1 MEKINGTIE
10 EIIFYNEDNGYCVA
24 DIDSNGVLITIVGNM
39 MGISPGESITVEGE
53 YKTHPLYGH
62 QFSVK
67 AFSKAPPN
75 SLDSIYKYLSS
86 GMIKGIRSATA
97 KKIVDAFGTDAL
109 NVIENNP
116 EKLADI
122 KGISVKKAYE
132 IGNSYITQFGVRNIV
147 MFLQEYDI
155 SIGFSGK
162 IFKKFGYNAIEKIR
176 ANPYILCEQIQGIGF
191 KTADKIAIK
200 LGGNFNS
207 EERAKAGIKYVL
219 QEYSLGGHTFCPRY
233 ILEKRGAAALACE
246 ETVVT
251 NAITAL
257 SLERGIIIEK
267 KEDFDAVYLPAMHI
281 AEKNVAFILKQLNSR
296 FPEKATDELFEIIEK
311 VEKHTKIELN
321 NAQKKAVISA
331 LTMPVSVITGGP
343 GTGKTT
349 VINTI
354 INAMELTGKTV
365 TLAAPT
371 GRAAKR
377 ISEVSGREAKTIHR
391 LLESNFS
398 SEEDRQIF
406 GRNETNPIEAKVII
420 IDEMSMVDLML
431 FNSLLKAI
439 PENATL
445 VLVGDSDQLPSVGAG
460 NVLNDIIASGGIE
473 TVCLTEIFRQA
484 RESMIVVNAHRIN
497 GGEMPYLN
505 QKGKDFFFMQ
515 RETPE
520 QIISTIVELV
530 KTRLPKTYDIDPFCD
545 IQVLAPMRKG
555 MVGVNSLN
563 KALQEALNPKR
574 NSVKTEKE
582 IGDTLFRELDKV
594 MQVKNNYDME
604 WETSGPKPEIGMGLF
619 NGDIGIIEKID
630 DEYELMNITFDGDK
644 EVIYPYTYAADL
656 ELAYATTIHKSQGSE
671 FPVIII
677 PMYPGASTLM
687 NRNLLYTAV
696 TRAKKLVVLVGQTG
710 VLEHMVRNN
719 SEMSRYSGLKERL
732 EYN

>member
-1 MEKINGTIE
+1 MEKITGTIE

-24 DIDSNGVLITIVGNM
+24 DVDAGGILITIVGNM

-53 YKTHPLYGH
+53 YKTHPVYGH

-67 AFSKAPPN
+67 AFSKTPPN
-75 SLDSIYKYLSS
+75 SIDSIYKYLSS

-109 NVIENNP
+109 NVIENTP

-162 IFKKFGYNAIEKIR
+162 IFKKFGYNAIEKIKV
-176 ANPYILCEQIQGIGF
+176 NPYILCEHIQGIGF
-191 KTADKIAIK
+191 KTADKIAMK
-200 LGGNFNS
+200 LGGSFNN
-207 EERAKAGIKYVL
+207 EERTKAGIKYVL
-219 QEYSLGGHTFCPRY
+219 QEYSVGGHTFCPRH
-233 ILEKRGAAALACE
+233 ILERRGAATLECDE
-246 ETVVT
+246 SLVS
-251 NAITAL
+251 NAITSL

-267 KEDFDAVYLPAMHI
+267 KEDFDAVYLPSMHI
-281 AEKNVAFILKQLNSR
+281 AEKNVAYILKQLNSR
-296 FPEKATDELFEIIEK
+296 FPEPETPEMFEIIEK

-321 NAQKKAVISA
+321 NAQKQAVISA
-331 LTMPVSVITGGP
+331 LTMPVLVITGGP

-354 INAMELTGKTV
+354 INAMELSGKNV

-398 SEEDRQIF
+398 SDEDKTVF
-406 GRNETNPIEAKVII
+406 SRNETNPIEAKVVI

-439 PENATL
+439 PEGTTL
-445 VLVGDSDQLPSVGAG
+445 IMVGDSDQLPSVGAG
-460 NVLNDIIASGGIE
+460 NVLRDIIASDGIA

-484 RESMIVVNAHRIN
+484 QESMIVVNAHRIN
-497 GGEMPYLN
+497 SGLLPRLN
-505 QKGKDFFFMQ
+505 EKNKDFFFMQ

-530 KTRLPKTYDIDPFCD
+530 KTRLPKTYDLDPFCD
-545 IQVLAPMRKG
+545 IQVLTPMRKG
-555 MVGVNSLN
+555 AVGVNSLN
-563 KALQEALNPKR
+563 KALQEALNPRRMSIR
-574 NSVKTEKE
+574 NEKE
-582 IGDTLFRELDKV
+582 IGQTLFRELDKV
-594 MQVKNNYDME
+594 MQIKNNYDIE
-604 WETSGPKPEIGMGLF
+604 WETAGDKPEAGMGLF
-619 NGDIGIIEKID
+619 NGDIGMIEKID
-630 DEYELMNITFDGDK
+630 EEYELMHITFDGEK
-644 EVIYPYTYAADL
+644 EVVYPFSYASDL
-656 ELAYATTIHKSQGSE
+656 EQAYATTIHKSQGSE
-671 FPVIII
+671 FPVVII
-677 PMYPGASTLM
+677 PMYPGAATLM
-687 NRNLLYTAV
+687 SRNLLYTAV

-710 VLEHMVRNN
+710 VLEHMVKNN
-719 SEMSRYSGLKERL
+719 SEINRYSGLKERL
-732 EYN
+732 QY